1 MAGPVCE
8 VGIRALVRAFAVR
21 ARNFFYQVTMKN
33 PLSGAVWFVLGA
45 MAMLFLGKSTSVFSQ
60 MSPAQTL
67 LIDVQGA
74 APVVSTRPLI
84 AANQMV
90 ANGSDYALKLDG
102 IDCTDCEV
110 TDGGV
115 IQYWG
120 GPFKLTKLRRS
131 GVITMELKGAAWNTE
146 FLLASF
152 GLIGCPVDRPKP
164 VGPYAPTLHTASLR
178 SETIKALVSPVGT
191 K

>member
-1 MAGPVCE
+1 
-8 VGIRALVRAFAVR
+8 
-21 ARNFFYQVTMKN
+21 MKN
-33 PLSGAVWFVLGA
+33 LLSGAAWFVLGA
-45 MAMLFLGKSTSVFSQ
+45 IAMLFMGKSTSVFSR
-60 MSPAQTL
+60 MSSAQTL
-67 LIDVQGA
+67 LTDVQGA

-90 ANGSDYALKLDG
+90 VSGADYALKLDG

-110 TDGGV
+110 TNGGV

-120 GPFKLTKLRRS
+120 GPFKLTNLRRS
-131 GVITMELKGAAWNTE
+131 GVTTLELKGAAWNTE

-152 GLIGCPVDRPKP
+152 GQIGCPVTPPKP
-164 VGPYAPTLHTASLR
+164 VDPSSPILHTASMR
-178 SETIKALVSPVGT
+178 TETIKALVSPVGT